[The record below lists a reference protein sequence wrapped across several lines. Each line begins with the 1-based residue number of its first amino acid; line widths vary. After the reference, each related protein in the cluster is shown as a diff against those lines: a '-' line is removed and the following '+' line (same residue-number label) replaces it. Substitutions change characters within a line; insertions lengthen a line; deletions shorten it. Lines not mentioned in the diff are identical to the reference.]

1 MGSKFLTCIMLVTYI
16 LPLLIG
22 SAVAAPQFNEYS
34 SIENSPQ
41 FTGYYGIEEDNVL
54 LPEDLSVI
62 DETQDGSIEA
72 DDEYMPE
79 RNEDGLYRVDDM
91 LLDETQYKINFG
103 NFGTEE
109 ERQAA
114 GKSYKWPNG
123 IVPYKFEESVPD
135 SRKKKIRAAIA
146 VMNKAFA
153 NCITIKETT
162 STSANHVSVIG
173 NQAGCYSRVGYS
185 EARTKGKQIVSLGQ
199 HCEMETVIQHEF
211 LHTIGAYH
219 VQSRSDRDTYVTIKW
234 NNIKPSYKNQFTKQ
248 SKAPT
253 YGLPYDGLSI
263 MHYPS
268 DQFAIDQNKPTIV
281 SKMSSVP
288 TKKLGK
294 AKAMRAYDIKLIRK
308 MYGCNMTF
316 TTPKPSC
323 NDVHNNCAFYKQMGY
338 CKLQNAKKFMS
349 HWCKKTCNYCNV

>member
-1 MGSKFLTCIMLVTYI
+1 M
-16 LPLLIG
+16 
-22 SAVAAPQFNEYS
+22 AAPQFNEYS

-72 DDEYMPE
+72 DDEDMPE

-109 ERQAA
+109 ERQAI

-153 NCITIKETT
+153 NCITIK
-162 STSANHVSVIG
+162 
-173 NQAGCYSRVGYS
+173 
-185 EARTKGKQIVSLGQ
+185 
-199 HCEMETVIQHEF
+199 
-211 LHTIGAYH
+211 
-219 VQSRSDRDTYVTIKW
+219 
-234 NNIKPSYKNQFTKQ
+234 
-248 SKAPT
+248 
-253 YGLPYDGLSI
+253 
-263 MHYPS
+263 
-268 DQFAIDQNKPTIV
+268 
-281 SKMSSVP
+281 
-288 TKKLGK
+288 
-294 AKAMRAYDIKLIRK
+294 
-308 MYGCNMTF
+308 
-316 TTPKPSC
+316 
-323 NDVHNNCAFYKQMGY
+323 
-338 CKLQNAKKFMS
+338 
-349 HWCKKTCNYCNV
+349 